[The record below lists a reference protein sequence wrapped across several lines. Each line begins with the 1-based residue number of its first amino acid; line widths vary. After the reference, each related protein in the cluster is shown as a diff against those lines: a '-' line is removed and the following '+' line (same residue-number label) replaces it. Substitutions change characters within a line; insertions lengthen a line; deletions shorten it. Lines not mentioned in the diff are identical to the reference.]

1 MASLQKNGTNY
12 GLVWTD
18 SSRDPSQVR
27 ESLKTDNYKKAK
39 RRKARLEDQY
49 FTFDSDGKR
58 QHDPWNH
65 KWYEQPSGDGSVM
78 TLQEAVKEFI
88 YFKSTT
94 KGQKGWSESIAIK
107 ESQFMRM
114 FAEHLGPDLL
124 LSEITEQH
132 LEDFYYK
139 ENVSS
144 DHTRNSYYISV
155 NTFFNWC
162 VEQGYLEEKPEY
174 KPKKPQSKVPKFI
187 YPEELAKLIEYRL
200 SKIKYDIDSGRL
212 RNPDQGPYWMILAW
226 MLMAGTGMRRGE
238 IVHLTAKNVDN
249 GYITIGDGF
258 TTKTRQERQIPL
270 LFEAKQAID
279 ILTDPNFRQLEP
291 RMRSSEY
298 LLGRS
303 PRSGKDYLSRRF
315 GPLWEKC
322 FPNKSKRT
330 LYNLKDMFAVRFLTD
345 PSIPT
350 EEGMKINDLRKIL
363 GHQSLDTTQKYLKAI
378 PFGLKITGTIWDY
391 LPTDAFPLTG
401 SK

>member
-18 SSRDPSQVR
+18 SSREPSQVR
-27 ESLKTDNYKKAK
+27 ESLKTDNYQKAK
-39 RRKARLEDQY
+39 RLKARLEDQY
-49 FTFDSDGKR
+49 FTFDRDGNRK
-58 QHDPWNH
+58 HDPWQR
-65 KWYEQPSGDGSVM
+65 KWYEQPSGDGTVI
-78 TLQEAVKEFI
+78 TLEEAIKEFV

-94 KGQKGWSESIAIK
+94 KGQKGWSESIAVK

-114 FAEHLGPDLL
+114 FSEYLGPDLL

-139 ENVSS
+139 ENINSG
-144 DHTRNSYYISV
+144 HTRNSYYISV
-155 NTFFNWC
+155 NTFLNWC
-162 VEQGYLEEKPEY
+162 VKEGYLEEKPEY

-187 YPEELAKLIEYRL
+187 YPKELAQLIEYRL
-200 SKIKYDIDSGRL
+200 SKIKYDVDEGRL

-238 IVHLTAKNVDN
+238 VVRLTAKNVDS
-249 GYITIGDGF
+249 GYITIGEGF

-279 ILTDPNFRQLEP
+279 ILTDQNFRQLEP
-291 RMRSSEY
+291 RMRDSKY

-315 GPLWEKC
+315 GPLWKER
-322 FPNKSKRT
+322 FPDKSKRT

-345 PSIPT
+345 PSVPT
-350 EEGMKINDLRKIL
+350 SEGMKINDLRKIL

-378 PFGLKITGTIWDY
+378 PFGLTITGTIWDY
-391 LPTDAFPLTG
+391 VPTEAFPLTG
-401 SK
+401 SQ